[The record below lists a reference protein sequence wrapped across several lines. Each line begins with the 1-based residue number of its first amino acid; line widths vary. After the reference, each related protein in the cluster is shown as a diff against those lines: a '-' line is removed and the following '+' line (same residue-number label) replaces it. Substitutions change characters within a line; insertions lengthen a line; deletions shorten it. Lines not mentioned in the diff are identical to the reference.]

1 MESCYVEP
9 RMCDLQ
15 VSQKTRQLIVRGEA
29 GRFFQ
34 SAGTAA
40 ATAGHAGMG
49 DGYRLLFG
57 PQARPSRRGAG
68 VPANG
73 RAGIFFAAVVDD
85 VLAGCHVKHET
96 RGIAPPS

>member
-15 VSQKTRQLIVRGEA
+15 VSQKTRQLFVRGEA

-49 DGYRLLFG
+49 EGYRHQPG

-68 VPANG
+68 EPAIG
-73 RAGIFFAAVVDD
+73 RAGILSAAAAED
-85 VLAGCHVKHET
+85 VLVVCHVKHET